1 MTTHQSLTGPQ
12 AADIAEQFQHRRERF
27 PDERTFDALMTV
39 LLNFGD
45 NLTPVA
51 CILGEWSGTKG
62 ELPRSAGLPL
72 CPNGHPLLETGDGY
86 RLALVPTTHTAPP
99 PVAKIADVEELA
111 LADMIERVAPIIERA
126 VQIAAERAAYP
137 VRYATGGTLSP
148 DAFAAMIAEAGAGQI
163 FADAPPAPELH
174 ELGQALG
181 ELLALYTIRFDEI
194 DYGLSVRCTR
204 CASSISDVF
213 EQPATLAELVGAID
227 FHEQHEHPEPP
238 Q

>member
-1 MTTHQSLTGPQ
+1 MTTHQTLTVPQ

-86 RLALVPTTHTAPP
+86 RLALVSTTHTAPP

-111 LADMIERVAPIIERA
+111 LADMIERVAPIIEQA
-126 VQIAAERAAYP
+126 VQIAAMHP
-137 VRYATGGTLSP
+137 RYVLGYQQDPAEL
-148 DAFAAMIAEAGAGQI
+148 AAMLDDRAVLTEAEAC
-163 FADAPPAPELH
+163 
-174 ELGQALG
+174 ALVDD
-181 ELLALYTIRFDEI
+181 L
-194 DYGLSVRCTR
+194 
-204 CASSISDVF
+204 
-213 EQPATLAELVGAID
+213 P
-227 FHEQHEHPEPP
+227 
-238 Q
+238 